1 VHRAVVPG
9 GVIGRDDEVAAGW
22 SAVAT
27 SPGGVRAIA
36 FVGEPGVGKSTVWAE
51 LCRRMQGSGWPVQ
64 CYRATESERR
74 LSYCGAADVLAPI
87 YDETADALPAHL
99 REAVEVVLLRRPSG
113 ASGVDARLVGAG
125 VLAMLR
131 KAAGSGRLAI
141 AIDDAHW
148 LDDASS
154 RVLAFAL
161 RRLCDAD
168 DVRLML
174 AARVREQA
182 PLLDA
187 MDREGLLTT
196 VPVGPLGD
204 DAIRSTL
211 AADETTRLSARLI
224 RRISADSGGNPLLA
238 KELARAHA
246 DDHASGSPRSTPV
259 SVPVRL
265 AELLGARIDALSPK
279 ARDAVLVV
287 ALAVRPSADLL
298 ELVFGSAT
306 TDRTL
311 REARKADVLVTDRD
325 GGLRFSHPLLASVVH
340 HRSPPSR
347 RRAVHARLAEVTL
360 LEEARVRHRALA
372 LAEPDNDVAQL
383 VEDAARE
390 AVDRGAL
397 AVAASLAELSIE
409 STPPEARADRRR
421 RLVLFAD
428 RLFDIGEGAEA
439 ERVARD
445 VVSGAPRGV
454 DRARALLLL
463 GRSAFLSDRLRESTA
478 LLEDALVDATQDP
491 RLVAEIRM
499 ELSGSNVLDTG
510 ARLEH
515 AAAAVS
521 LYDGLADH
529 GGLAQAL
536 LAQAT
541 VRRSRG
547 EPCDLRIFDRVRALD
562 AGVPSRAFE
571 LVDFELALSLM
582 HLQRFED
589 ARAAMTNVMRFAT
602 ERGEDAILSELHA
615 QMVRI
620 EWLAGC
626 WDEAADHARA
636 CTRAAIRADQP
647 PVLGHITIVFPLA
660 PRDPGHPELDAV
672 LDDVRVHAE
681 ADDASLASL
690 ATFALGLLSLA
701 RGDYPEAADRFDR
714 VATIA
719 DRFGERGPGYF
730 EGHHVDALLRAG
742 RVAQARD
749 ALARLAYQVDVGRC
763 AWSRAVLA
771 RCRGQVLAAERAL
784 PAARAELA
792 SAVQL
797 SQELGMP
804 FEHALTLLALGEA
817 ERRAQQKRVAGAALT
832 AARDGFAALGAH
844 PWAARAQDLLDR
856 LGGRRRAGTL
866 TEGELRV
873 ARLAAQG
880 RTNAE
885 IAGELFISIHTVE
898 SNLTRIYRKL
908 GVRSR
913 TQLAR
918 SLADEQT

>member
-1 VHRAVVPG
+1 VQHAVVPG
-9 GVIGRDDEVAAGW
+9 GVIGRDDEVTAGW

-27 SPGGVRAIA
+27 SPGGVRAVA

-51 LCRRMQGSGWPVQ
+51 LCWRMQGSGWPVRS
-64 CYRATESERR
+64 YRATESERR
-74 LSYCGAADVLAPI
+74 LSYCGAADVLTPI

-113 ASGVDARLVGAG
+113 ARGVDARLVGAG

-131 KAAGSGRLAI
+131 RAAGFGQLAI

-161 RRLCDAD
+161 RRLGDAD

-174 AARVREQA
+174 TARAREQA

-187 MDREGLLTT
+187 IDREGLLTT
-196 VPVGPLGD
+196 VPVGPLDEG
-204 DAIRSTL
+204 AIRSML
-211 AADETTRLSARLI
+211 AADETRRLSARLT
-224 RRISADSGGNPLLA
+224 RRISTDSGGNALLA
-238 KELARAHA
+238 KELARAHV

-259 SVPVRL
+259 PVRL
-265 AELLGARIDALSPK
+265 GELLGARIDALSPK
-279 ARDAVLVV
+279 ARGTVLVV

-298 ELVFGSAT
+298 GLVFGSAAT
-306 TDRTL
+306 ERTL
-311 REARKADVLVTDRD
+311 REARKAEVLVTDRD
-325 GGLRFSHPLLASVVH
+325 GALRFSHPLLASVVDQ
-340 HRSPPSR
+340 RASPAR
-347 RRAVHARLAEVTL
+347 RRAIHARLAEVTP

-390 AVDRGAL
+390 AVERGAL
-397 AVAASLAELSIE
+397 AVAADLAELSIE
-409 STPPEARADRRR
+409 STPPEAEADRRR
-421 RLVLFAD
+421 RLVLFSE
-428 RLFDIGEGAEA
+428 RLFDIGDGAEA
-439 ERVARD
+439 ELVARD
-445 VVSGAPRGV
+445 VISAAPRGV

-463 GRSAFLSDRLRESTA
+463 GRTTFLSDRLQESTA
-478 LLEDALVDATQDP
+478 LLEDALVDAAQDP
-491 RLVAEIRM
+491 RLVAEIRS

-529 GGLAQAL
+529 RGLSRAL

-547 EPCDLRIFDRVRALD
+547 EPSDLRVFDRVRALD
-562 AGVPSRAFE
+562 AGVPSCAVD
-571 LVDFELALSLM
+571 LVDFELALSLV
-582 HLQRFED
+582 HLQRFDD
-589 ARAAMTNVMRFAT
+589 ARTAMANVMRFAT

-636 CTRAAIRADQP
+636 CMRAAIRADQP
-647 PVLGHITIVFPLA
+647 PVLGHIIVVFPLA
-660 PRDPGHPELDAV
+660 PRDPGHPELDTV

-690 ATFALGLLSLA
+690 ASFALGLLALT
-701 RGDYPEAADRFDR
+701 RGEYSEAADRFDR
-714 VATIA
+714 MAAIA

-730 EGHHVDALLRAG
+730 EGHHVDALLRTG

-749 ALARLAYQVDVGRC
+749 ALARLAHQADVGRH
-763 AWSRAVLA
+763 AWSRAVLG
-771 RCRGQVLAAERAL
+771 RCRGQVLAAERSL

-797 SQELGMP
+797 SQALGMP
-804 FEHALTLLALGEA
+804 FEHALTLLARGEA
-817 ERRAQQKRVAGAALT
+817 ERRAQQKRVAGAALM
-832 AARDGFAALGAH
+832 AARDGFDALGAH

-856 LGGRRRAGTL
+856 LGGRRRSGAL

-898 SNLTRIYRKL
+898 SNLTRIYRTL

-918 SLADEQT
+918 SLTDEQT

>member
-1 VHRAVVPG
+1 
-9 GVIGRDDEVAAGW
+9 
-22 SAVAT
+22 
-27 SPGGVRAIA
+27 
-36 FVGEPGVGKSTVWAE
+36 
-51 LCRRMQGSGWPVQ
+51 MQRSGWLVQ

-87 YDETADALPAHL
+87 YDETADALPVHL

-131 KAAGSGRLAI
+131 RAAGSGRLAI

-161 RRLCDAD
+161 RRLGDAD

-174 AARVREQA
+174 TARARERA

-187 MDREGLLTT
+187 MGREGLLTT

-204 DAIRSTL
+204 DAIRSML

-224 RRISADSGGNPLLA
+224 RRISADSGGNALLA

-246 DDHASGSPRSTPV
+246 DDHASSSPSSTP
-259 SVPVRL
+259 VPVRL

-279 ARDAVLVV
+279 AHETVLVV

-298 ELVFGSAT
+298 ELMFGSVAT
-306 TDRTL
+306 ERAL
-311 REARKADVLVTDRD
+311 QEARKADVLVTDRD
-325 GGLRFSHPLLASVVH
+325 GGLRFSHPLLAYVVNQ
-340 HRSPPSR
+340 RAPPSR
-347 RRAVHARLAEVTL
+347 RRAVHARLAEVTP

-390 AVDRGAL
+390 AVERGAL
-397 AVAASLAELSIE
+397 AVAADLAELSVE
-409 STPPEARADRRR
+409 STPPEAEADRRR
-421 RLVLFAD
+421 RLVLFAE

-439 ERVARD
+439 ERVARG
-445 VVSGAPRGV
+445 VVSAAPRGA

-463 GRSAFLSDRLRESTA
+463 GRSAFISDRVRESTA
-478 LLEDALVDATQDP
+478 LLEAALVDAKQDP
-491 RLVAEIRM
+491 RLVAEIRT
-499 ELSGSNVLDTG
+499 ELSRSNVLDTG

-515 AAAAVS
+515 AAASVS

-529 GGLAQAL
+529 RGMAQAL
-536 LAQAT
+536 LAQAN

-547 EPCDLRIFDRVRALD
+547 EPSDLRIFDKVRALD
-562 AGVPSRAFE
+562 TGVPSRAFD
-571 LVDFELALSLM
+571 LVEFELALSLV

-647 PVLGHITIVFPLA
+647 PVLGHIIVVFPLA

-681 ADDASLASL
+681 ADDASLASF
-690 ATFALGLLSLA
+690 ATFALGLLALT

-730 EGHHVDALLRAG
+730 EGYHVDALLRAG
-742 RVAQARD
+742 RVARARD
-749 ALARLAYQVDVGRC
+749 ALARLAYQADVGRH
-763 AWSRAVLA
+763 AWSRAVLG
-771 RCRGQVLAAERAL
+771 RCRGQVLAAERSL

-797 SQELGMP
+797 SHELGMP
-804 FEHALTLLALGEA
+804 FEHALTLLAQGEA

-832 AARDGFAALGAH
+832 AARDGFDTLGAH

-856 LGGRRRAGTL
+856 LGGRRRTGTL

-873 ARLAAQG
+873 AHLAAQG

-918 SLADEQT
+918 GLADEQT